1 MNSDVFIESIASK
14 SIRLYPVTKY
24 FNLMKKMNI
33 SIEKIRNSGNY
44 IYDYAHSFF
53 GEDF

>member
-1 MNSDVFIESIASK
+1 MIAAEKSHQNRSDYNKFLFNKSFKVFK
-14 SIRLYPVTKY
+14 NRFFLV
-24 FNLMKKMNI
+24 KKRI
-33 SIEKIRNSGNY
+33 NSGNY

>member
-1 MNSDVFIESIASK
+1 MIVSK
-14 SIRLYPVTKY
+14 ISHQNILDYIQFLFLKK
-24 FNLMKKMNI
+24 FLNFMKTEI
-33 SIEKIRNSGNY
+33 VSSEKIRNSGIY

>member
-1 MNSDVFIESIASK
+1 
-14 SIRLYPVTKY
+14 
-24 FNLMKKMNI
+24 MKKGLFLVK
-33 SIEKIRNSGNY
+33 IEKFRKLYIY